1 MQLFTL
7 LTILVTYG
15 TYNTNTY
22 TTYITYNTIRLLIL
36 LTILI
41 LRLLTMFTAIFSFLL
56 LLFPNN
62 YLQLNDL
69 QLHCKQSLTHRHLQ
83 HYLQVRCYT
92 QHDLHYNTTL
102 TIN

>member
-36 LTILI
+36 LTVLI
-41 LRLLTMFTAIFSFLL
+41 LRLLTMFTAIFSLLL

-62 YLQLNDL
+62 YLQLNNL
-69 QLHCKQSLTHRHLQ
+69 QLHCSHLLTVTYSVTYKYVAKHNMTYITIQLSQ
-83 HYLQVRCYT
+83 
-92 QHDLHYNTTL
+92 L
-102 TIN
+102 TN